1 MLMERRQVSA
11 FLLLA
16 AAGAATRPV
25 WAHDGHDDDDNDRD
39 PPPLSV
45 TVSFG
50 AGLNTAQPG
59 NAANHHILPRHI
71 FLRRGGVVN
80 FVVAGFHQVTVY
92 NPGKK
97 VEDVMP
103 ENPAGLFVN
112 DPNGRFY
119 LGIAPAQ
126 PPAVPDSANPHNG
139 VNRVES
145 VSLPQRGRYLVI
157 CNVLPHFR
165 DGMFAFV
172 HVR

>member
-1 MLMERRQVSA
+1 MNRRELSSL
-11 FLLLA
+11 LLLA
-16 AAGAATRPV
+16 AVGAGARSA
-25 WAHDGHDDDDNDRD
+25 WAHEGHEGEAESSASE
-39 PPPLSV
+39 PLPVSV

-59 NAANHHILPRHI
+59 NRANHHILPRWI
-71 FLRRGGVVN
+71 RLRRGGVVN

-97 VEDVMP
+97 DEDIV
-103 ENPAGLFVN
+103 PADPSGLFVN

-119 LGIAPAQ
+119 LGIAPAA
-126 PPAVPDSANPHNG
+126 PPEGSVNPSNA

-145 VSLPQRGRYLVI
+145 VSFPKSGTYLVI

-165 DGMFAFV
+165 DGMYAYV
-172 HVR
+172 WVR